1 MLVSDMS
8 YFIYTFFFFFL
19 RLDSLVLFVL
29 VRRKLSPYSGPSFG
43 GAGALT

>member
-8 YFIYTFFFFFL
+8 YFIYTFFFFL